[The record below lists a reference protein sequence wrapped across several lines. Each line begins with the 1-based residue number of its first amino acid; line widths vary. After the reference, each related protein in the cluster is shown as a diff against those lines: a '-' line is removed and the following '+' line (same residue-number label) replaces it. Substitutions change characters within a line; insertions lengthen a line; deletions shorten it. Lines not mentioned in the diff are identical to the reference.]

1 MLPRRLLP
9 RLLLLCKEPL
19 LVLLVLLLALLFL
32 NIHPP
37 RLVCLPVALA
47 ELTHTEEQECHCQ
60 NATCNQGGKLCDREP
75 K

>member
-47 ELTHTEEQECHCQ
+47 ELTHTEEQECHC
-60 NATCNQGGKLCDREP
+60 
-75 K
+75 